1 MHTGKRRS
9 EETRKRISEV
19 TRGRNPSNKGKYSA
33 QCGKGHPMSGKNLRI
48 NLDGTRACRACF
60 CEYARECRSRKS
72 GQSSFSRSQRD
83 HCCNG
88 HEYKITGWYVFP
100 SGARVC
106 AECKRNTAGRYR
118 NKISERARAGLESNV
133 PLQPTNTEPNADGL
147 ESGREIPQHTLM
159 EV

>member
-9 EETRKRISEV
+9 AETREKISEAK
-19 TRGRNPSNKGKYSA
+19 RGQVPQNAGKHLER
-33 QCGKGHPMSGKNLRI
+33 CGRGHSMSGANLRI
-48 NLDGTRACRACF
+48 NPDGTRACRACAR
-60 CEYARECRSRKS
+60 ESMRECRLRKS
-72 GQSSFSRSQRD
+72 GQSSFARSQRD